1 MSQARNPRGITL
13 ALFLAVITIV
23 YNLAEGI
30 ISIGFG
36 SSDETI
42 TLFGF
47 GLDSLIEVISG
58 IGIVHLVLRIRAGK
72 NEDRDRFESTALRI
86 TGSAFYI
93 LTAGLIGTA
102 CLNLWNQHRPESSL
116 ASMVIAGIS
125 IASMWALMLAKK
137 RAGLEMN
144 SPAVIADANCT
155 KTCIYMSVVLMVSSV
170 AYAWLG
176 LYFIDSIGALALAYY
191 SFSEGKECFEKA
203 SNPTHCCDHC

>member
-1 MSQARNPRGITL
+1 MPTSAPNVYVTRTDEPSMSQARNPRGITL

-72 NEDRDRFESTALRI
+72 NEDRDRFES
-86 TGSAFYI
+86 
-93 LTAGLIGTA
+93 
-102 CLNLWNQHRPESSL
+102 
-116 ASMVIAGIS
+116 
-125 IASMWALMLAKK
+125 
-137 RAGLEMN
+137 
-144 SPAVIADANCT
+144 
-155 KTCIYMSVVLMVSSV
+155 
-170 AYAWLG
+170 
-176 LYFIDSIGALALAYY
+176 
-191 SFSEGKECFEKA
+191 
-203 SNPTHCCDHC
+203 